1 MQPNQIEQNDEHR
14 YDIDALRVIAVILL
28 VFFHTAMIFN
38 LWVVFHIQNNELS
51 LEFALFVR
59 FFNIWHMSLFFFLA
73 GMSTFYALNFRSGK
87 HYLKERFKRL
97 LIPLIFGILIVVPPQ
112 VYYERL
118 AWWCETRHSPINFK
132 GSYLEFYPQFFIPLY
147 PNGNFSWHH
156 LWFLWYLFFI
166 SIVAL
171 PLFLYLKKDRGKQ
184 EISKMAN
191 FIAKGQAIFLLSIPI
206 ILVNIS
212 LRWLFPMTH
221 DFVSDWAII
230 TNYLLIFLLGFLI
243 VSNKLFEDS
252 IDRNKILAL
261 IFGIITSII
270 ILTVT
275 AIFYINSIE
284 FDSFLIYAIGMAL
297 WSFSEW
303 CWLVAILGYGRKFLS
318 KKNSFINYA
327 SKIALPFYILHQ
339 TVIIVLAFYVIQLE
353 TSIIVKYLIISTLAL
368 FITVILCE
376 LVKTNNITRY
386 IFGMKL
392 RKKEDLKKF

>member
-1 MQPNQIEQNDEHR
+1 MKL
-14 YDIDALRVIAVILL
+14 AIA
-28 VFFHTAMIFN
+28 
-38 LWVVFHIQNNELS
+38 
-51 LEFALFVR
+51 
-59 FFNIWHMSLFFFLA
+59 
-73 GMSTFYALNFRSGK
+73 
-87 HYLKERFKRL
+87 
-97 LIPLIFGILIVVPPQ
+97 
-112 VYYERL
+112 
-118 AWWCETRHSPINFK
+118 
-132 GSYLEFYPQFFIPLY
+132 
-147 PNGNFSWHH
+147 
-156 LWFLWYLFFI
+156 
-166 SIVAL
+166 
-171 PLFLYLKKDRGKQ
+171 
-184 EISKMAN
+184 
-191 FIAKGQAIFLLSIPI
+191 
-206 ILVNIS
+206 
-212 LRWLFPMTH
+212 
-221 DFVSDWAII
+221 
-230 TNYLLIFLLGFLI
+230 LLIFLLGFLI

-284 FDSFLIYAIGMAL
+284 FDSFLIYVIGMAL